1 MNLTFVRQHSTTVM
15 PYFVLVILFILFS
28 FLSDIFM
35 SYRNI
40 ENILMAAVALGLVSI
55 GQTFAILSEGLDL
68 SVGSVVSLTTCL
80 TAGMINGQGYLV
92 LPVVLLVIFIAL
104 FIGFC
109 NGFII
114 VKTGVSPLIV
124 TLGMMSIVQGAALL
138 YTIGPIGAMPEL
150 WGNIAWGRLLFLPVP
165 IMILA
170 IVAALGIFV
179 LRRTIFGRYL
189 YATGGN
195 DEIARLSGINTSKIR
210 IVTYMICS
218 FTAALTGLFLTSR
231 MGMGDPVVGESY
243 MIESLVPVLVGGT
256 AFAGGKGGVV
266 GTLAGVFILAVVMN
280 AMNIFSISTYYEW
293 IVVGGII
300 LLVASFYLQEKA

>member
-1 MNLTFVRQHSTTVM
+1 
-15 PYFVLVILFILFS
+15 
-28 FLSDIFM
+28 
-35 SYRNI
+35 
-40 ENILMAAVALGLVSI
+40 
-55 GQTFAILSEGLDL
+55 
-68 SVGSVVSLTTCL
+68 
-80 TAGMINGQGYLV
+80 
-92 LPVVLLVIFIAL
+92 
-104 FIGFC
+104 
-109 NGFII
+109 
-114 VKTGVSPLIV
+114 
-124 TLGMMSIVQGAALL
+124 MMSIVQGAALL
-138 YTIGPIGAMPEL
+138 YTIGPIGAVPEF
-150 WGNIAWGRLLFLPVP
+150 WINIAWGRFLFIPIP
-165 IMILA
+165 IMIFA

-243 MIESLVPVLVGGT
+243 MIESIVPVLLGGT

-266 GTLAGVFILAVVMN
+266 GTLAGVFILAVIMN
-280 AMNIFSISTYYEW
+280 AMNIFGVSTYYEW

-300 LLVASFYLQEKA
+300 IIVASFYLKEKA